1 MKIIKQGAE
10 AIIYKEDNYLVKERI
25 KKSYRID
32 GIDIRLR
39 KYRTRGEA
47 KLLQKVEN
55 SPKVFDVDEKNM
67 KIKMEFIDGKLIKD
81 ILDDLNKD
89 KRNLILREIGGKIAK
104 MHDDDI
110 IHGDLTTS
118 NMILKDKVYFI
129 DFGLGF
135 ISNKVEDKAV
145 DIHLLRQALESKHYR
160 HFEESFNE
168 VLEGYKL
175 SKNWK
180 EVLKRLEKVE
190 KRGRYKRKEY
200 SQTTR
205 KIDQDK

>member
-10 AIIYKEDNYLVKERI
+10 AILYLENNCLIKERI

-32 GIDIRLR
+32 DIDIKLR
-39 KYRTRGEA
+39 KFRTRKEA
-47 KLLQKVEN
+47 KLLQKVDN
-55 SPKVFDVDEKNM
+55 SPKVYDVDEKNM
-67 KIKMEFIDGKLIKD
+67 KIKMEFIDGKLLKD
-81 ILDDLNKD
+81 ILDNLNKE

-118 NMILKDKVYFI
+118 NMILKNKIYFI

-135 ISNKVEDKAV
+135 NSNRIEDKAV
-145 DIHLLRQALESKHYR
+145 DLHLLKQALESKHYK
-160 HFEESFNE
+160 HFEESFKE

-190 KRGRYKRKEY
+190 RRGRYKKKNE
-200 SQTTR
+200 
-205 KIDQDK
+205 